1 MQRSVLSFDVRR
13 GLRLGFTIA
22 FALAPVCAWAEW
34 SLETGARLSYTDNAF
49 EFSGARGNSTD
60 EDPSQP
66 AGVETRNVKDTVW
79 EPTLE
84 VKRKWA
90 DQRLPTELSVKGHG
104 FLYTDTPILNHGNYR
119 IQVRQ
124 WVDARTSVLLRYR
137 HTPRLLL
144 GTNTERRSGARV
156 LLDEK
161 VTSHQWRVELERE
174 LNRDWTA
181 ALIGR
186 YGLRFYNDAFAER
199 DTHFTTIGSRAAYA
213 ASTRLAWTLSYLYE
227 RGLADGRGD
236 RRFNDDVSYR
246 QHFLS
251 AGPEIHLADA
261 ATLSLFYVY
270 RHKLYTSDLAGDTHF
285 NRLDHT
291 HQGIAEFTYAM
302 NHATAVM
309 MGYQRTQRDS
319 TNQTREFRADL
330 YSIGVRYTF

>member
-1 MQRSVLSFDVRR
+1 MPRSVLSLDVRR

-22 FALAPVCAWAEW
+22 FALAPMCAWAGW

-49 EFSGARGNSTD
+49 GFSGARGNSTD

-66 AGVETRNVKDTVW
+66 AGVETRNVRDTVW

-84 VKRKWA
+84 VKGKWA

-137 HTPRLLL
+137 HAPHLLL
-144 GTNTERRSGARV
+144 GTNTERRSGARAV
-156 LLDEK
+156 LDEK

-174 LNRDWTA
+174 LNRDWAA

-199 DTHFTTIGSRAAYA
+199 DTRFLTIGSRAVYS
-213 ASTRLAWTLSYLYE
+213 ASPRLTWTLSYLYE

-246 QHFLS
+246 QHFVS
-251 AGPEIHLADA
+251 AGPEIRLADA
-261 ATLSLFYVY
+261 ATLSLLYAY
-270 RHKLYTSDLAGDTHF
+270 RLKEFTSELVGDTHLDRF
-285 NRLDHT
+285 DHT
-291 HQGIAEFTYAM
+291 HQGTAELSYAL
-302 NHATAVM
+302 NRASAVTL
-309 MGYQRTQRDS
+309 GYQRTQRAS
-319 TNQTREFRADL
+319 TNQNREFHADL